1 MVVLADRNHLSRF
14 TLKNRAF
21 QTLGMV
27 CAKRLASD
35 AVVASDKTK
44 GNDMTEETKTAT
56 NFGADVFGEEA
67 IRTYL
72 SKDTAKKLQATIR
85 EGKPLDPSIAGE
97 VAHGIRH
104 WAMDRGATHYTHWF
118 LPMTGSTAEKH
129 DAFLEIKD
137 GEPIMQFSGKNLIVG
152 EPDASSFPS
161 GGIRSTFEARGY
173 TAWDPT
179 SPAFIKRHSNGATLC
194 IPTAFCAYTGESL
207 DKKTPLLR
215 SMQALD
221 KSLKRLM
228 TLFGRPEGHSACTLG
243 AEQEYFLVDKEFW
256 KKRPDLVLTGRTLFG
271 APSAKGQQLEDH
283 YFGTIPDRIL
293 SFMNDVERELWKLGI
308 PAKTRHNEVAPAQF
322 ELAPQ
327 FEELNLATDHNM
339 LVMDALRNVA
349 EKHGLK
355 CLLHEKPYAGVNG
368 SGKHNN
374 WSVSY
379 GGKNL
384 LDPGRDP
391 NDNALFLTMLCAV
404 IEAVDRHADLLR
416 ASVAG
421 AGNDHRLGAN
431 EAPPAVISIYVGDQ
445 LAEVL
450 DRIEKGRADKG
461 KQAGTMKLGSD
472 VLPTIPKDAT
482 DRNRTSPFAF
492 TGNKFEFRAPG
503 SSVCCAGPMTV
514 LNTIVAEAV
523 DRIAGELEAA
533 KVAGKAKPGEHT
545 AAFHN
550 ALQKILQASL
560 KEHKR
565 VVFNGNGYEADWPK
579 EAEKRGLPNAPD
591 TPSALAALTKKENA
605 RLFEKYGVMTKREL
619 ESRHEILLEEYA
631 KKIRIEGACARDIAS
646 EMILPA
652 VKAEYSETVGA
663 FMQAEKCG
671 ISSGTTALKE
681 EAVEIGAGLDQL
693 KADIKKLDEALG
705 WMDASRSTATT
716 DIITAMTALRATVDR
731 LEHSVAE
738 DKWPLPKYRDMLF
751 LY

>member
-1 MVVLADRNHLSRF
+1 
-14 TLKNRAF
+14 
-21 QTLGMV
+21 
-27 CAKRLASD
+27 
-35 AVVASDKTK
+35 
-44 GNDMTEETKTAT
+44 MTEETKKAT
-56 NFGADVFGEEA
+56 DFGADVFGDEA

-72 SKDTAKKLQATIR
+72 SKETAKKLQSTIR

-129 DAFLEIKD
+129 DSFLELKD
-137 GEPIMQFSGKNLIVG
+137 GEPIMLFSGKNLIVG

-228 TLFGRPEGHSACTLG
+228 KLFGREAAHTGCTLG
-243 AEQEYFLVDKEFW
+243 AEQEYFLIDKEYW

-283 YFGTIPDRIL
+283 YFGTIPDRVL

-327 FEELNLATDHNM
+327 FEELNLASDHNM
-339 LVMDALRNVA
+339 LMMDALRNVA
-349 EKHGLK
+349 EKHGFK
-355 CLLHEKPYAGVNG
+355 CLLHEKPFAGVNG

-374 WSVSY
+374 WSVAY
-379 GGKNL
+379 GGRNL
-384 LDPGRDP
+384 LDPGTNP
-391 NDNALFLTMLCAV
+391 QENAVFLTMLCAV
-404 IEAVDRHADLLR
+404 IEAVDKHADLLR
-416 ASVAG
+416 ASVAS

-431 EAPPAVISIYVGDQ
+431 EAPPAVISIYLGDQ
-445 LAEVL
+445 LAEVV
-450 DRIEKGRADKG
+450 DRLERGVSGKAKKADTLQIG
-461 KQAGTMKLGSD
+461 VDT
-472 VLPTIPKDAT
+472 LPPLPKDAT

-503 SSVCCAGPMTV
+503 SSVCCSGPMTV
-514 LNTIVAEAV
+514 LNTIVAESV
-523 DRIAGELEAA
+523 DRIAGELEVALKKQGFKLPLPTSNYQSPTA
-533 KVAGKAKPGEHT
+533 KHT

-565 VVFNGNGYEADWPK
+565 VVFNGNGYEAEWPA
-579 EAEKRGLPNAPD
+579 EAAKRGLPNAPD
-591 TPSALAALTKKENA
+591 TPSALASLANPKNA
-605 RLFEKYGVMTKREL
+605 ELFEKYGVMTKREL
-619 ESRHEILLEEYA
+619 LSRHEIFLEEYS
-631 KKIRIEGACARDIAS
+631 KKIRIEGTCARDIAS
-646 EMILPA
+646 EMIFPA
-652 VKAEYSETVGA
+652 VKAEYRETVDA
-663 FMQAEKCG
+663 FAMAEEAG
-671 ISSGTTALKE
+671 ISSGTTALRE
-681 EAVEIGAGLDQL
+681 TAVELGAGLDAL
-693 KADIKKLDEALG
+693 KAGIIDLESTLGGNDDGAILASMQSIRTTVDALERKIP
-705 WMDASRSTATT
+705 ASR
-716 DIITAMTALRATVDR
+716 
-731 LEHSVAE
+731 
-738 DKWPLPKYRDMLF
+738 WPLPKYHDMLF

>member
-1 MVVLADRNHLSRF
+1 
-14 TLKNRAF
+14 
-21 QTLGMV
+21 
-27 CAKRLASD
+27 
-35 AVVASDKTK
+35 
-44 GNDMTEETKTAT
+44 MTEETKAAT
-56 NFGADVFGEEA
+56 DFGADVFGEEA

-129 DAFLEIKD
+129 DSFLEIKD
-137 GEPIMQFSGKNLIVG
+137 GEPIMLFSGKNLIVG

-228 TLFGRPEGHSACTLG
+228 KLFGREDAHTGCTLG
-243 AEQEYFLVDKEFW
+243 AEQEYFLIDKEYW

-271 APSAKGQQLEDH
+271 ASSAKGQQLEDH
-283 YFGTIPDRIL
+283 YFGTIPDRVL

-327 FEELNLATDHNM
+327 FEELNLASDHNM
-339 LVMDALRNVA
+339 IVMDTLRNVA

-374 WSVSY
+374 WSVAY

-384 LDPGRDP
+384 LDPGTNP
-391 NDNALFLTMLCAV
+391 SENAVFLTMLCAI
-404 IEAVDRHADLLR
+404 IEAVDKHADLLR

-445 LAEVL
+445 LADVL
-450 DRIEKGRADKG
+450 DRLEKGGGAKSKSG
-461 KQAGTMKLGSD
+461 GAMKIGVD
-472 VLPTIPKDAT
+472 TLPVIPKDAT

-503 SSVCCAGPMTV
+503 SSVCCSGPMTV
-514 LNTIVAEAV
+514 LNTIVAESV

-550 ALQKILQASL
+550 ALQKILQSSL

-565 VVFNGNGYEADWPK
+565 VVFNGNGYEAEWPE
-579 EAEKRGLPNAPD
+579 EAAKRGLPNAPD

-605 RLFEKYGVMTKREL
+605 ALFEKYGVMTKREL
-619 ESRHEILLEEYA
+619 TSRHEIFLEEYS

-646 EMILPA
+646 EMVFPA
-652 VKAEYSETVGA
+652 VKAEYIETMKAFNMADKVGV
-663 FMQAEKCG
+663 
-671 ISSGTTALKE
+671 SSGTTALRE
-681 EAVEIGAGLDQL
+681 SVVELGSGLDAL
-693 KADIKKLDEALG
+693 RTGIIELESALG
-705 WMDASRSTATT
+705 GSDDAAILSSMRSMRT
-716 DIITAMTALRATVDR
+716 TVDA
-731 LEHSVAE
+731 LEKRVSATR
-738 DKWPLPKYRDMLF
+738 WPLPKYRDMLF